1 MASGRKSSESCI
13 TVCRRRFL
21 FAGVLALAAGAAFAQ
36 PKTDHERLTLDIY
49 RELVE
54 INTVHPN
61 GDNTAAARAMAKRL
75 RDAGFDAKDVEVF
88 EPAPRKGNLI
98 ARYRGTGEMRP
109 LLLLA
114 HIDVVDAKKEDW
126 SAHLEPFRLTEED
139 GYYYGRGTIDD
150 KAMAAIFVANLIRAR
165 KEGFRPKRDIIV
177 ALTADEEGG
186 THNGVSLLLKDRRDL
201 IDAEFSVNEG
211 GGGVWRNGK
220 PFAQAVQVSEKFY
233 QSYEFE
239 VASPGGHSSV
249 PMNENAIY
257 DLAGALSRLATL
269 EFPAKVPLVTRLYFA
284 KIASTEAGSLG
295 EALAAIARNQQTE
308 AQLREVSG
316 VPRYNA
322 QLRTTCVATR
332 LAAGHADNA
341 LPQRAKA
348 TVNCRLLPGE
358 KEAFVASELQ
368 RVAGERVKVSPTNAV
383 TMSDPSNPESPVM
396 KTIQRVSDEMW
407 PGVPVMPIMSVGA
420 TDGMRLRNAG
430 IPVYGVSGL
439 FLEDGEIRYHGRDE
453 RLAVR
458 SFFDGAEFLYR
469 LVKALAS

>member
-1 MASGRKSSESCI
+1 MFP
-13 TVCRRRFL
+13 RRSL
-21 FAGVLALAAGAAFAQ
+21 FAGILALAAGAVLAQ

-49 RELVE
+49 RELIE

-75 RDAGFDAKDVEVF
+75 LDAGFDAKDVEVM
-88 EPAPRKGNLI
+88 EPAPRKGNLV
-98 ARYRGTGEMRP
+98 ARYRGAGERKP
-109 LLLLA
+109 LLMLA

-126 SAHLEPFRLTEED
+126 SEGLDPFKLTERD

-150 KAMAAIFVANLIRAR
+150 KAMAAILIANLIRYR
-165 KEGFRPKRDIIV
+165 KEGFKPKRDLIV

-186 THNGVSLLLKDRRDL
+186 TDNGVSLLLKDRRDL
-201 IDAEFSVNEG
+201 IEAEFAINEG

-239 VASPGGHSSV
+239 VTNPGGHSSL
-249 PMNENAIY
+249 PQSENAIY
-257 DLAGALSRLATL
+257 DLAGALTRLSKL
-269 EFPAKVPLVTRLYFA
+269 ELPAKVPLVTRLYFGR
-284 KIASTEAGSLG
+284 IAGTETGSLASSLG
-295 EALAAIARNQQTE
+295 AISRNEHTE
-308 AQLREVSG
+308 DQLREVSQ

-332 LAAGHADNA
+332 LEAGHADNA

-358 KEAFVASELQ
+358 KEEFLASELR
-368 RVAGERVKVSPTNAV
+368 RVAGERVKVTPTNPV

-396 KTIQRVSDEMW
+396 KTIQRVSNELW
-407 PGVPVMPIMSVGA
+407 PGVPVMPVMSAGA

-430 IPVYGVSGL
+430 IPVYGV
-439 FLEDGEIRYHGRDE
+439 DGIFIEQGDNRMHGRDE
-453 RLAVR
+453 RIAVR
-458 SFFDGAEFLYR
+458 SFFDGSEFLYR